1 MANKGNIKTVYLFKQ
16 PIAHLCSLPPLHL
29 SLLSIYIHLFHSRI
43 IETANKKNF
52 SFYTHRLVM
61 FFCVY
66 FVFAVCFTL
75 RCLFY
80 LLLLLLYFQSQ
91 GYFVL
96 FCIFVHFFAFM
107 NYISC
112 ALIRNLNR
120 VFYCNR

>member
-52 SFYTHRLVM
+52 RFNTHRLVM
-61 FFCVY
+61 FFLR
-66 FVFAVCFTL
+66 VFCFC
-75 RCLFY
+75 CLFY
-80 LLLLLLYFQSQ
+80 FALFVLSAVVAVLFSKSRLLCFVLYFCS
-91 GYFVL
+91 L
-96 FCIFVHFFAFM
+96 
-107 NYISC
+107 YISC